1 VDGIDY
7 PNNDNQDYQCT
18 AYDARLSQD
27 QPRLLIVTMKRPR
40 RIARRIPGKS
50 RKGIGA
56 LVIEVVCVSD
66 FGAAIVH

>member
-1 VDGIDY
+1 
-7 PNNDNQDYQCT
+7 
-18 AYDARLSQD
+18 
-27 QPRLLIVTMKRPR
+27 MKRPR